1 MRGHSRPASWKGRNN
16 SMKKSSIVALSIV
29 GVLVIL
35 IVGVV
40 GWGISA
46 NNRFVELEETAAS
59 AKSDIDTVLQRRAD
73 LIPNLVATVKGY
85 AQHEEEVINAVSDAR
100 AKLAGASTTED
111 KLAAN
116 DELSSA
122 LSRLLVVVE
131 NYPDLKASQNF
142 IDLQTQL
149 EGTEN
154 RIARSR
160 QEYNDAVQEYNAA
173 IRKFPGSLIAGMQGF
188 EKMEF
193 FEAADGTDTPPTVDF
208 D

>member
-1 MRGHSRPASWKGRNN
+1 
-16 SMKKSSIVALSIV
+16 MKKSSIVALSIV

-131 NYPDLKASQNF
+131 NYPDLKAA
-142 IDLQTQL
+142 
-149 EGTEN
+149 
-154 RIARSR
+154 RIYRSP
-160 QEYNDAVQEYNAA
+160 YPA
-173 IRKFPGSLIAGMQGF
+173 
-188 EKMEF
+188 
-193 FEAADGTDTPPTVDF
+193 
-208 D
+208 

>member
-1 MRGHSRPASWKGRNN
+1 
-16 SMKKSSIVALSIV
+16 MKKSSIVALSIV

-160 QEYNDAVQEYNAA
+160 QEYNDAV
-173 IRKFPGSLIAGMQGF
+173 PGIQCG
-188 EKMEF
+188 
-193 FEAADGTDTPPTVDF
+193 DP
-208 D
+208 

>member
-1 MRGHSRPASWKGRNN
+1 
-16 SMKKSSIVALSIV
+16 MKKSSIVALSIV

-160 QEYNDAVQEYNAA
+160 QEYNDAVPRNTMRRSVNSPVPSSPVCRALKRWSFSRRRTGRTPRPRW
-173 IRKFPGSLIAGMQGF
+173 IL
-188 EKMEF
+188 
-193 FEAADGTDTPPTVDF
+193 TDRRIQNLPVRGERR
-208 D
+208 